1 MILTKNRLM
10 KKSIKE
16 ETVVS
21 HTLLFKAM
29 LGSLTYMICTI
40 LRIKGRVRSLYSHP
54 VLIFVPFSH
63 IFLCRFGDCHTVISA
78 FFRRYYDVY
87 SPIEGMIIIDVGA
100 HIGTFTV
107 KCAKKLQKLR
117 RFIII
122 SIEPEPD
129 NYRLLRINISL
140 NKLKNVL
147 PIFAALGRYSGKARL
162 YLHGFTGH
170 SLVHTSDKYILVP
183 VYSLD
188 DLCEKLRIS
197 KVDLIKVN
205 IEGSELEFLK
215 GSERTLKRTRALVIA
230 AHHEPNEANVI
241 SDFLKSRNFHT
252 RIVFVKGNILVL
264 AQSRSGL
271 KNL

>member
-1 MILTKNRLM
+1 M
-10 KKSIKE
+10 KRSIKE
-16 ETVVS
+16 EATVS
-21 HTLLFKAM
+21 CTLLFKAI
-29 LGSLTYMICTI
+29 LGLLAYIICTI
-40 LRIKGRVRSLYSHP
+40 LGIKGRVPSLYSHP

-63 IFLCRFGDCHTVISA
+63 VFLCRFGDCHTAISA
-78 FFRRYYDVY
+78 FSRRYYDVY
-87 SPIEGMIIIDVGA
+87 LPVEGMIVIDAGA

-117 RFIII
+117 RFVII

-129 NYRLLRINISL
+129 NFKLLKINIFL

-147 PIFAALGRYSGKARL
+147 PVFAALSHYTGKARL

-170 SLVHTSDKYILVP
+170 SLVYTSDKYILVHM
-183 VYSLD
+183 YSLD
-188 DLCEKLRIS
+188 DLCEKLRIP

-205 IEGSELEFLK
+205 IEGGELEFLK

-241 SDFLKSRNFHT
+241 SNFLKSRNFHT

-264 AQSRSGL
+264 AQSRGSL
-271 KNL
+271 KTYNRMRVV